1 MEGAR
6 HQTPAVIATL
16 VDNHRRFL
24 SFLTR
29 RVGNPSDAEE
39 ILQAAFV
46 KSVEKSDSIR
56 DSESVVAWFYRLL
69 RNAVIDHYRHRDA
82 ERRALERVA
91 GMSTE
96 MEVPE
101 PDFERAICQCVYD
114 LLPTLKDDYSLLLRR
129 VDLDGA
135 SIAEVAV
142 ETGMTANNTRVKLHR
157 ARAALRKQLV
167 LSCGSCAEHA
177 CLDCDCRRPTR
188 SADTS

>member
-6 HQTPAVIATL
+6 RQTSPVIATL

-29 RVGNPSDAEE
+29 RVGNRSDAEE

-56 DSESVVAWFYRLL
+56 DSETVVAWFYRLL
-69 RNAVIDHYRHRDA
+69 RNAIIDYYRHRDA
-82 ERRALERVA
+82 EHRALTRVA

-96 MEVPE
+96 MEMPE
-101 PDFERAICQCVYD
+101 PDFERAICQCVND
-114 LLPTLKDDYSLLLRR
+114 LLPTLKNDYSALLRR
-129 VDLDGA
+129 VELEGA

-142 ETGMTANNTRVKLHR
+142 ERGMTANNTRVKIHR
-157 ARAALRKQLV
+157 ARTALRKQLE
-167 LSCGSCAEHA
+167 LSCGSCAEHG
-177 CLDCDCRRPTR
+177 CLDCTCRRP
-188 SADTS
+188 D